1 MKIEKFSLAD
11 LNPAEYNPRTITRG
25 ALEGLSKSMEKFGYL
40 QPIVVNVRDGRNRVI
55 SGHQRLKVMLDEE
68 RVEEAECIIVDFDDQ
83 TEKAANIAL
92 NSETISGDWDLEGL
106 ETILEELKFEFPEF
120 EEINLDELDIQFE
133 VEGLNELGEEE
144 DEKNESGNQKS
155 DLCECPKCGFKWE
168 K

>member
-1 MKIEKFSLAD
+1 MKIEKFSLED

-55 SGHQRLKVMLDEE
+55 SGHQRLKVMLGE

-92 NSETISGDWDLEGL
+92 NSETISGDWNLEGL

-133 VEGLNELGEEE
+133 VEGLNALGEEKDKK
-144 DEKNESGNQKS
+144 DESDNQKG